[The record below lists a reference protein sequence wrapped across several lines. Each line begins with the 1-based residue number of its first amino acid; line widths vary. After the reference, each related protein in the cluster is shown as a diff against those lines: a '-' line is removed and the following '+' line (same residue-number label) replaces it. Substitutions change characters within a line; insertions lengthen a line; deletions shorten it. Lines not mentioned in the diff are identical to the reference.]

1 MAPTVNPLQALLDA
15 QGWLL
20 LDGGLAT
27 ELEARGH
34 DLRDRL
40 WSARLLLDAPEE
52 IRAVHRSY
60 VAAGADC
67 VVTSSYQASMDEL
80 RRRGADAREML
91 LRSVA
96 LAEGAPLV
104 AASVGPYGAALADG
118 SEYTGRYPGMD
129 EKGLT
134 EWHRERFEILDGSD
148 ADLLACE
155 TLPSFA
161 EARALSGLLCRKHAW
176 FSFTCRDATSI
187 ADGTPIREVA
197 AFLDPHPSVAAIG
210 VNCTHPRHV
219 GGLIDE
225 LRAVTAKPI
234 VVYPNSGEAW
244 DAAARKWRGDAAGFL
259 DLARAWL
266 ERGANILGGCCRV
279 GPAQIRALATLRS

>member
-1 MAPTVNPLQALLDA
+1 MDPLAKLLA
-15 QGWLL
+15 TREWIL

-34 DLRDRL
+34 DLSDRL

-60 VAAGADC
+60 LAAGADC
-67 VVTSSYQASMDEL
+67 VVTSSYQASTAEL
-80 RRRGADAREML
+80 RRCGADPRAVL

-96 LAEGAPLV
+96 LAKGAPLV
-104 AASVGPYGAALADG
+104 AAGVGPYGAALADG

-129 EKGLT
+129 EARLAS
-134 EWHRERFEILDGSD
+134 WHEERFGILDESD

-155 TLPSFA
+155 TLPSLE
-161 EARALSGLLCRKHAW
+161 EARALATLLHRKHAW
-176 FSFTCRDATSI
+176 FSFACRDATSI
-187 ADGTPIREVA
+187 ADGTPIRDVA
-197 AFLDPHPSVAAIG
+197 RFLDPQPNVAAIG

-219 GGLIDE
+219 NGLIDE
-225 LRAVTAKPI
+225 LRAATGKPI

-244 DAAARKWRGDAAGFL
+244 DARARQWRGDASGLL
-259 DLARAWL
+259 DLAPAWL
-266 ERGANILGGCCRV
+266 DRGARMLGGCCRV

>member
-1 MAPTVNPLQALLDA
+1 MDPLAQLLA
-15 QGWLL
+15 TREWIL

-34 DLRDRL
+34 DLSDRL

-67 VVTSSYQASMDEL
+67 VVTSSYQASTQEL
-80 RRRGADAREML
+80 RRRGADPREVL

-96 LAEGAPLV
+96 LAAGAPLV

-118 SEYTGRYPGMD
+118 SEYTGLYPGMD
-129 EKGLT
+129 ESGLAA
-134 EWHRERFEILDGSD
+134 WHEERFGILDGSD

-176 FSFTCRDATSI
+176 FSFTCRDARCI

-197 AFLDPHPSVAAIG
+197 AFLDPHPGVAAIG

-219 GGLIDE
+219 NGLIDE
-225 LRAVTAKPI
+225 LRAVTKKPV
-234 VVYPNSGEAW
+234 VVYPNSGEKW
-244 DAAARKWRGDAAGFL
+244 DAHARTWRGEASGFL
-259 DLARAWL
+259 DLAPAWL
-266 ERGANILGGCCRV
+266 ARGARILGGCCRV
-279 GPAQIRALATLRS
+279 GPSQIRALATLRS